1 MGHRHFD
8 GMILTEDISK
18 RNFIAT
24 STAIALAAGAA
35 AIGGATAYSAN
46 REASAA
52 KKAAEAQKQVGLAQ
66 IEAPIK
72 AEQAAAEA
80 AKAQLKLRQGS
91 KSRTILTA
99 PADLTPADTNKPTL
113 LGA

>member
-1 MGHRHFD
+1 MRENNRCYD
-8 GMILTEDISK
+8 PIT
-18 RNFIAT
+18 
-24 STAIALAAGAA
+24 A
-35 AIGGATAYSAN
+35 AIVVAGVAAGGATAYSGAK
-46 REASAA
+46 EASAA
-52 KKAAEAQKQVGLAQ
+52 KKAAEAQKQVSLAQ

-99 PADLTPADTNKPTL
+99 PGDLTQANTSTNQPSL
-113 LGA
+113 LGVSK

>member
-1 MGHRHFD
+1 MRENNRYYD
-8 GMILTEDISK
+8 PV
-18 RNFIAT
+18 
-24 STAIALAAGAA
+24 STAIIIAGVAGA
-35 AIGGATAYSAN
+35 GATAYSGAK
-46 REASAA
+46 ESSAA

-72 AEQAAAEA
+72 AEQAAAES

-99 PADLTPADTNKPTL
+99 PADLTQADTNKPTL
-113 LGA
+113 LGV

>member
-1 MGHRHFD
+1 MRENNRCYD
-8 GMILTEDISK
+8 PVTLTVL
-18 RNFIAT
+18 A
-24 STAIALAAGAA
+24 STAIVAGA
-35 AIGGATAYSAN
+35 GATAYSAN
-46 REASAA
+46 REASAG

>member
-1 MGHRHFD
+1 MRENNRCYD
-8 GMILTEDISK
+8 PVTLTV
-18 RNFIAT
+18 
-24 STAIALAAGAA
+24 LAGAA
-35 AIGGATAYSAN
+35 VASSGLTAGATAYSAAK
-46 REASAA
+46 ESSAA

-72 AEQAAAEA
+72 AEQAAAES

-99 PADLTPADTNKPTL
+99 PADLTQADTNKPTL
-113 LGA
+113 LGV

>member
-1 MGHRHFD
+1 MRENNRCYD
-8 GMILTEDISK
+8 P
-18 RNFIAT
+18 A
-24 STAIALAAGAA
+24 TAIILASVAAAGS
-35 AIGGATAYSAN
+35 TAYSAN
-46 REASAA
+46 KEASAA

-66 IEAPIK
+66 IEAPVK

-99 PADLTPADTNKPTL
+99 PGDLTTAETNKPEL
-113 LGA
+113 LGV

>member
-8 GMILTEDISK
+8 GMLLTEDMSK
-18 RNFIAT
+18 RKLIGTTA
-24 STAIALAAGAA
+24 AIALAAGVA
-35 AIGGATAYSAN
+35 AIGGATAYSASK
-46 REASAA
+46 ESSAA

-99 PADLTPADTNKPTL
+99 PSDLTQADTNKPTL
-113 LGA
+113 LGV

>member
-1 MGHRHFD
+1 MQHNHFESLL
-8 GMILTEDISK
+8 LTHDISK

-35 AIGGATAYSAN
+35 AIGGATAYSAAK
-46 REASAA
+46 ESSAA

-72 AEQAAAEA
+72 AEQAAAES

-99 PADLTPADTNKPTL
+99 PADLTTTDTNKPTL

>member
-1 MGHRHFD
+1 MEHRHFD
-8 GMILTEDISK
+8 GTILTEDMSK
-18 RNFIAT
+18 RNFIGTTA
-24 STAIALAAGAA
+24 AIALAAGAA
-35 AIGGATAYSAN
+35 AMGGATAYSAAK
-46 REASAA
+46 ESSAA

-72 AEQAAAEA
+72 AEQAAAEN

-99 PADLTPADTNKPTL
+99 PTDLTQTETNKPTL

>member
-1 MGHRHFD
+1 MRENNRYYD
-8 GMILTEDISK
+8 PI
-18 RNFIAT
+18 
-24 STAIALAAGAA
+24 STAIIIAGVAGA
-35 AIGGATAYSAN
+35 GATAYSASK
-46 REASAA
+46 ESTAA

-113 LGA
+113 LGV